1 MRSLPSS
8 IAQGNQIPTE
18 WVVPESIS
26 NDCLETIDI
35 MEAAGFPLMQW
46 QRVRGGHGFGTPG
59 YGDGFAA
66 DLHRLPFSS
75 ALVQG

>member
-1 MRSLPSS
+1 MHGGQG
-8 IAQGNQIPTE
+8 AQSALTLAEFPH
-18 WVVPESIS
+18 
-26 NDCLETIDI
+26 
-35 MEAAGFPLMQW
+35 MEAKSSGLGAQSLTAFPLMQW